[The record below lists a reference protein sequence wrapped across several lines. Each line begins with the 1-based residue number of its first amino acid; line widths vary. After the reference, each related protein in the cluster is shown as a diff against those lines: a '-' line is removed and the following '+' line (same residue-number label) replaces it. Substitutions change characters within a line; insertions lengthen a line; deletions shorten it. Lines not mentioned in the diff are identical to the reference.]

1 VDRLGSKS
9 RGEVLIKN
17 ASHTDTLI
25 RGMCAEDNRPPCGP

>member
-1 VDRLGSKS
+1 MDRFGSES

-25 RGMCAEDNRPPCGP
+25 RGVCAEDNRPPHGP